1 MKKKILSILILI
13 VLLLNSSVLLVISE
27 AASTI
32 SDQINSEEEQKIA
45 ETIIELASK
54 KYINFDTTTPDSD
67 TGSKGLLIEANV
79 KTGIK
84 YSEGE
89 QYGPIKKSVTIVQAP
104 EINGLK
110 PERAEVIVKSTQATN
125 GGKSA
130 NYEYNSSTGSL
141 KITAENNPGEDGNI
155 YSEYVENARDE
166 YEIIFIY
173 DSDTYKEVRGETEK
187 YRLELLHTWDKIK
200 KDLNKNLKE
209 ILRFDIKL
217 YHVLVVD
224 KKLDIIG
231 MKIPKSRRVNTI
243 TWGNRKDSD
252 NYTLAI
258 INIIEHIVR
267 KELATYKS
275 EYKDIVD
282 AIIELAI
289 DNELVSRTLK
299 KSVYLRGDSSLKYLK
314 RQLYPYF
321 LMYLGYSKEEI
332 LNRMM
337 EDKIIFEL
345 DKYTF
350 ERGLATVD
358 LKTFINFCIKNQKH
372 ILKIKELEII

>member
-1 MKKKILSILILI
+1 MNLNFVLNDYVLIWNLLFSASI
-13 VLLLNSSVLLVISE
+13 SSDIQAFKQKLWKNYRHSYNDLYK
-27 AASTI
+27 
-32 SDQINSEEEQKIA
+32 EEEHILKEPKNYIPDDD
-45 ETIIELASK
+45 TI
-54 KYINFDTTTPDSD
+54 FDMVRTSD
-67 TGSKGLLIEANV
+67 I
-79 KTGIK
+79 
-84 YSEGE
+84 
-89 QYGPIKKSVTIVQAP
+89 
-104 EINGLK
+104 
-110 PERAEVIVKSTQATN
+110 
-125 GGKSA
+125 
-130 NYEYNSSTGSL
+130 
-141 KITAENNPGEDGNI
+141 
-155 YSEYVENARDE
+155 
-166 YEIIFIY
+166 
-173 DSDTYKEVRGETEK
+173 YKEIREETEK

-224 KKLDIIG
+224 KKLDVIG

-243 TWGNRKDSD
+243 TWGNRVDSD

-267 KELATYKS
+267 KELANYKS

-289 DNELVSRTLK
+289 DNELTSRALN

>member
-1 MKKKILSILILI
+1 MNLNFVLNDYVLIWNLLFSASISSDIQIFKQKLWKNYRHSYNELYKEEELILKDPKNYI
-13 VLLLNSSVLLVISE
+13 PDDDTIFDMVK
-27 AASTI
+27 ASDI
-32 SDQINSEEEQKIA
+32 
-45 ETIIELASK
+45 
-54 KYINFDTTTPDSD
+54 
-67 TGSKGLLIEANV
+67 
-79 KTGIK
+79 
-84 YSEGE
+84 
-89 QYGPIKKSVTIVQAP
+89 
-104 EINGLK
+104 
-110 PERAEVIVKSTQATN
+110 
-125 GGKSA
+125 
-130 NYEYNSSTGSL
+130 
-141 KITAENNPGEDGNI
+141 
-155 YSEYVENARDE
+155 
-166 YEIIFIY
+166 
-173 DSDTYKEVRGETEK
+173 YKEIREETEK
-187 YRLELLHTWDKIK
+187 YRLDLLHTWDKIK

-224 KKLDIIG
+224 KKLDVIG

-243 TWGNRKDSD
+243 TWGNRVDSD

-267 KELATYKS
+267 KELANYQI

-289 DNELVSRTLK
+289 DNELTSRTLK

>member
-1 MKKKILSILILI
+1 MNLNFVLNDYVLIWNLLFSASI
-13 VLLLNSSVLLVISE
+13 SSNIQMFKQKLWKNYRHSYNDLYK
-27 AASTI
+27 
-32 SDQINSEEEQKIA
+32 EEEHILKDPKNYIPDDD
-45 ETIIELASK
+45 TIFDMVKASD
-54 KYINFDTTTPDSD
+54 I
-67 TGSKGLLIEANV
+67 
-79 KTGIK
+79 
-84 YSEGE
+84 
-89 QYGPIKKSVTIVQAP
+89 
-104 EINGLK
+104 
-110 PERAEVIVKSTQATN
+110 
-125 GGKSA
+125 
-130 NYEYNSSTGSL
+130 
-141 KITAENNPGEDGNI
+141 
-155 YSEYVENARDE
+155 
-166 YEIIFIY
+166 
-173 DSDTYKEVRGETEK
+173 YKEIREDTEK

-224 KKLDIIG
+224 KKLDVIG

-243 TWGNRKDSD
+243 TWGNRVDSD

-267 KELATYKS
+267 KELANYKS

-289 DNELVSRTLK
+289 DNELTSRTLK

>member
-1 MKKKILSILILI
+1 MNLNFVLNDYVLIWNLLFGASI
-13 VLLLNSSVLLVISE
+13 SSNIQGFKQKLWKNYRHSYNDLYK
-27 AASTI
+27 
-32 SDQINSEEEQKIA
+32 EEEHILKDPKNYIPDDD
-45 ETIIELASK
+45 TIFDMVKASD
-54 KYINFDTTTPDSD
+54 I
-67 TGSKGLLIEANV
+67 
-79 KTGIK
+79 
-84 YSEGE
+84 
-89 QYGPIKKSVTIVQAP
+89 
-104 EINGLK
+104 
-110 PERAEVIVKSTQATN
+110 
-125 GGKSA
+125 
-130 NYEYNSSTGSL
+130 
-141 KITAENNPGEDGNI
+141 
-155 YSEYVENARDE
+155 
-166 YEIIFIY
+166 
-173 DSDTYKEVRGETEK
+173 YKEIREDTEK

-200 KDLNKNLKE
+200 KDLNKNLKD

-224 KKLDIIG
+224 KKLDVIG

-243 TWGNRKDSD
+243 TWGNRVDSD

-289 DNELVSRTLK
+289 DNELTSRTLK

>member
-1 MKKKILSILILI
+1 MNLNFVLNDYVLIWNLLFGASISSNIQMFKQKLWKNYRHSYNDLYKEEELILKDPKNYI
-13 VLLLNSSVLLVISE
+13 PADDTIFDMVK
-27 AASTI
+27 ASDI
-32 SDQINSEEEQKIA
+32 
-45 ETIIELASK
+45 
-54 KYINFDTTTPDSD
+54 
-67 TGSKGLLIEANV
+67 
-79 KTGIK
+79 
-84 YSEGE
+84 
-89 QYGPIKKSVTIVQAP
+89 
-104 EINGLK
+104 
-110 PERAEVIVKSTQATN
+110 
-125 GGKSA
+125 
-130 NYEYNSSTGSL
+130 
-141 KITAENNPGEDGNI
+141 
-155 YSEYVENARDE
+155 
-166 YEIIFIY
+166 
-173 DSDTYKEVRGETEK
+173 YKEIREDTEK

-224 KKLDIIG
+224 KKLDVIG

-243 TWGNRKDSD
+243 TWGNRVDSD

-289 DNELVSRTLK
+289 DNELTSRTLK

>member
-1 MKKKILSILILI
+1 MNLNFVLNDYVLIWNLLFSASISSDIQSFKQKLWKNYRHSYNELYKEEELILKDPKNYI
-13 VLLLNSSVLLVISE
+13 PDDDTIFDMVK
-27 AASTI
+27 ASDI
-32 SDQINSEEEQKIA
+32 
-45 ETIIELASK
+45 
-54 KYINFDTTTPDSD
+54 Y
-67 TGSKGLLIEANV
+67 KGIRE
-79 KTGIK
+79 
-84 YSEGE
+84 
-89 QYGPIKKSVTIVQAP
+89 
-104 EINGLK
+104 
-110 PERAEVIVKSTQATN
+110 
-125 GGKSA
+125 
-130 NYEYNSSTGSL
+130 
-141 KITAENNPGEDGNI
+141 
-155 YSEYVENARDE
+155 
-166 YEIIFIY
+166 
-173 DSDTYKEVRGETEK
+173 ETEK
-187 YRLELLHTWDKIK
+187 YRLDLLHTWDKIK
-200 KDLNKNLKE
+200 KDLNKNVKE

-217 YHVLVVD
+217 YHVVVVD
-224 KKLDIIG
+224 KKLDVIG

-243 TWGNRKDSD
+243 TWGNRVDSD

-267 KELATYKS
+267 KELANYQV

-289 DNELVSRTLK
+289 DNELTSRTLK

-337 EDKIIFEL
+337 EDRIIFEL

>member
-1 MKKKILSILILI
+1 MNLNFVLNDYVLIWNLLFGASI
-13 VLLLNSSVLLVISE
+13 SSNIQGFKQKLWKNYRHSYNDLYK
-27 AASTI
+27 
-32 SDQINSEEEQKIA
+32 EEEHILKDPKNYIPDDD
-45 ETIIELASK
+45 TIFDMVKASD
-54 KYINFDTTTPDSD
+54 I
-67 TGSKGLLIEANV
+67 
-79 KTGIK
+79 
-84 YSEGE
+84 
-89 QYGPIKKSVTIVQAP
+89 
-104 EINGLK
+104 
-110 PERAEVIVKSTQATN
+110 
-125 GGKSA
+125 
-130 NYEYNSSTGSL
+130 
-141 KITAENNPGEDGNI
+141 
-155 YSEYVENARDE
+155 
-166 YEIIFIY
+166 
-173 DSDTYKEVRGETEK
+173 YKEIREDTEK

-224 KKLDIIG
+224 KKLDVIG

-243 TWGNRKDSD
+243 TWGNRVDSD

-267 KELATYKS
+267 KELANYKS

-289 DNELVSRTLK
+289 DNELTSRTLK

>member
-1 MKKKILSILILI
+1 MNLNFVLNDYVLIWNLLFSASI
-13 VLLLNSSVLLVISE
+13 SSNIQMFKQKLWKNYRHSYNDLFK
-27 AASTI
+27 
-32 SDQINSEEEQKIA
+32 EEEHILKDPKNYIPDDD
-45 ETIIELASK
+45 TIFDMVKASD
-54 KYINFDTTTPDSD
+54 I
-67 TGSKGLLIEANV
+67 
-79 KTGIK
+79 
-84 YSEGE
+84 
-89 QYGPIKKSVTIVQAP
+89 
-104 EINGLK
+104 
-110 PERAEVIVKSTQATN
+110 
-125 GGKSA
+125 
-130 NYEYNSSTGSL
+130 
-141 KITAENNPGEDGNI
+141 
-155 YSEYVENARDE
+155 
-166 YEIIFIY
+166 
-173 DSDTYKEVRGETEK
+173 YKEIREDTEK

-217 YHVLVVD
+217 YHVLIVD
-224 KKLDIIG
+224 KKLDVIG

-243 TWGNRKDSD
+243 TWGNRVDSD

-289 DNELVSRTLK
+289 DNELTSRALK

>member
-1 MKKKILSILILI
+1 MNLNFVLNDYVLIWNLLFGASI
-13 VLLLNSSVLLVISE
+13 SSNIQGFKQKLWKNYRHSYNDLYK
-27 AASTI
+27 
-32 SDQINSEEEQKIA
+32 EEEHILKDPKNYIPDDD
-45 ETIIELASK
+45 TIFDMVKASD
-54 KYINFDTTTPDSD
+54 I
-67 TGSKGLLIEANV
+67 
-79 KTGIK
+79 
-84 YSEGE
+84 
-89 QYGPIKKSVTIVQAP
+89 
-104 EINGLK
+104 
-110 PERAEVIVKSTQATN
+110 
-125 GGKSA
+125 
-130 NYEYNSSTGSL
+130 
-141 KITAENNPGEDGNI
+141 
-155 YSEYVENARDE
+155 
-166 YEIIFIY
+166 
-173 DSDTYKEVRGETEK
+173 YKEIREDTEK

-224 KKLDIIG
+224 KKLDVIG

-243 TWGNRKDSD
+243 TWGNRIDSD

-267 KELATYKS
+267 KELANYKS

-289 DNELVSRTLK
+289 DNELTSRTLN

>member
-1 MKKKILSILILI
+1 MNLNFVLNDYVLIWNLLFGASI
-13 VLLLNSSVLLVISE
+13 SSNIQGFKQKLWKNYRHSYNDLFK
-27 AASTI
+27 
-32 SDQINSEEEQKIA
+32 EEEHILKDPKNYIPDDD
-45 ETIIELASK
+45 TIFDMVKASD
-54 KYINFDTTTPDSD
+54 I
-67 TGSKGLLIEANV
+67 
-79 KTGIK
+79 
-84 YSEGE
+84 
-89 QYGPIKKSVTIVQAP
+89 
-104 EINGLK
+104 
-110 PERAEVIVKSTQATN
+110 
-125 GGKSA
+125 
-130 NYEYNSSTGSL
+130 
-141 KITAENNPGEDGNI
+141 
-155 YSEYVENARDE
+155 
-166 YEIIFIY
+166 
-173 DSDTYKEVRGETEK
+173 YKEIREDTEK

-217 YHVLVVD
+217 YHVLIVD
-224 KKLDIIG
+224 KKLDVIG
-231 MKIPKSRRVNTI
+231 MKIPKSKRVNTI
-243 TWGNRKDSD
+243 TWGNRADSD

-267 KELATYKS
+267 KELANYKS

-289 DNELVSRTLK
+289 DNELTSRTLN

>member
-1 MKKKILSILILI
+1 MNLNFVLNDYVLIWNLLFGASI
-13 VLLLNSSVLLVISE
+13 SSNI
-27 AASTI
+27 
-32 SDQINSEEEQKIA
+32 QGFKQK
-45 ETIIELASK
+45 LWK
-54 KYINFDTTTPDSD
+54 
-67 TGSKGLLIEANV
+67 
-79 KTGIK
+79 
-84 YSEGE
+84 
-89 QYGPIKKSVTIVQAP
+89 
-104 EINGLK
+104 
-110 PERAEVIVKSTQATN
+110 
-125 GGKSA
+125 
-130 NYEYNSSTGSL
+130 NYRHSYNDL
-141 KITAENNPGEDGNI
+141 
-155 YSEYVENARDE
+155 
-166 YEIIFIY
+166 
-173 DSDTYKEVRGETEK
+173 YKEAEHILKDPKNYIPDDDTIFDMVKASDIYKEIREDTEK

-224 KKLDIIG
+224 KKLDVIG
-231 MKIPKSRRVNTI
+231 MKTPKSRRVNTI
-243 TWGNRKDSD
+243 TWGNRVDSD

-289 DNELVSRTLK
+289 DNELTSRTLK

>member
-1 MKKKILSILILI
+1 MNLNFVLNDYVLIWNLLFSASI
-13 VLLLNSSVLLVISE
+13 SSNIQMFKQKLWKNYRHSYNDLFK
-27 AASTI
+27 
-32 SDQINSEEEQKIA
+32 EEEHILKDPKNYIPDDD
-45 ETIIELASK
+45 TIFDMVKASD
-54 KYINFDTTTPDSD
+54 I
-67 TGSKGLLIEANV
+67 
-79 KTGIK
+79 
-84 YSEGE
+84 
-89 QYGPIKKSVTIVQAP
+89 
-104 EINGLK
+104 
-110 PERAEVIVKSTQATN
+110 
-125 GGKSA
+125 
-130 NYEYNSSTGSL
+130 
-141 KITAENNPGEDGNI
+141 
-155 YSEYVENARDE
+155 
-166 YEIIFIY
+166 
-173 DSDTYKEVRGETEK
+173 YKEIREDTEK

-224 KKLDIIG
+224 KKLDVIG

-243 TWGNRKDSD
+243 TWGNRVDSD

-289 DNELVSRTLK
+289 DNELTSRTLK

>member
-1 MKKKILSILILI
+1 MNLNFVLNDYVLIWNLLFGASISSNIQGFKQKLWKNYRHSYNDLYKEEELILKDPKNYI
-13 VLLLNSSVLLVISE
+13 P
-27 AASTI
+27 ADDTI
-32 SDQINSEEEQKIA
+32 
-45 ETIIELASK
+45 
-54 KYINFDTTTPDSD
+54 FDM
-67 TGSKGLLIEANV
+67 V
-79 KTGIK
+79 KT
-84 YSEGE
+84 
-89 QYGPIKKSVTIVQAP
+89 
-104 EINGLK
+104 
-110 PERAEVIVKSTQATN
+110 
-125 GGKSA
+125 
-130 NYEYNSSTGSL
+130 
-141 KITAENNPGEDGNI
+141 
-155 YSEYVENARDE
+155 
-166 YEIIFIY
+166 
-173 DSDTYKEVRGETEK
+173 SDIYKEIREDTEK

-217 YHVLVVD
+217 YHVLIVD
-224 KKLDIIG
+224 KKLDVIG
-231 MKIPKSRRVNTI
+231 MKIPKSKRVNTI
-243 TWGNRKDSD
+243 TWGNRVDSD

-289 DNELVSRTLK
+289 DNELTSRTLK

>member
-1 MKKKILSILILI
+1 MNLNFVLNDYVLIWNLLFSASI
-13 VLLLNSSVLLVISE
+13 SSNIQMFKQKLWKNYRHSYNDLFK
-27 AASTI
+27 
-32 SDQINSEEEQKIA
+32 EEEHILKDPKNYIPDDD
-45 ETIIELASK
+45 TIFDMVKASD
-54 KYINFDTTTPDSD
+54 I
-67 TGSKGLLIEANV
+67 
-79 KTGIK
+79 
-84 YSEGE
+84 
-89 QYGPIKKSVTIVQAP
+89 
-104 EINGLK
+104 
-110 PERAEVIVKSTQATN
+110 
-125 GGKSA
+125 
-130 NYEYNSSTGSL
+130 
-141 KITAENNPGEDGNI
+141 
-155 YSEYVENARDE
+155 
-166 YEIIFIY
+166 
-173 DSDTYKEVRGETEK
+173 YKEIREDTEK

-224 KKLDIIG
+224 KKLDVIG

-243 TWGNRKDSD
+243 TWGNRVDSD

-267 KELATYKS
+267 KELANYKS

-289 DNELVSRTLK
+289 DNELTSRTLK

>member
-1 MKKKILSILILI
+1 MNLNFVLNDYVLIWNLLFGASI
-13 VLLLNSSVLLVISE
+13 SSNIQMFKQKLWKNYRHSYNDLYK
-27 AASTI
+27 
-32 SDQINSEEEQKIA
+32 EEEHILKDPKNYIPDDD
-45 ETIIELASK
+45 TIFDMVKASD
-54 KYINFDTTTPDSD
+54 I
-67 TGSKGLLIEANV
+67 
-79 KTGIK
+79 
-84 YSEGE
+84 
-89 QYGPIKKSVTIVQAP
+89 
-104 EINGLK
+104 
-110 PERAEVIVKSTQATN
+110 
-125 GGKSA
+125 
-130 NYEYNSSTGSL
+130 
-141 KITAENNPGEDGNI
+141 
-155 YSEYVENARDE
+155 
-166 YEIIFIY
+166 
-173 DSDTYKEVRGETEK
+173 YKEIREDTEK

-217 YHVLVVD
+217 YHVLVID

-231 MKIPKSRRVNTI
+231 MTIPKSKKVNTI
-243 TWGNRKDSD
+243 TWGNRNDSD

-267 KELATYKS
+267 KELANYNT

-289 DNELVSRTLK
+289 DNELTSRMLN
-299 KSVYLRGDSSLKYLK
+299 KSVYLRGDNSLKYLK

-337 EDKIIFEL
+337 QDKIIFEL
-345 DKYTF
+345 DKYTY